1 MLHNNYAVLFLIFC
15 NIKVTLFITNKA
27 RERLFLLFGV
37 FVGLFFYYTVW
48 MEERT
53 MKAKKM
59 VAAFLAMAAATALIA
74 GCGGGDKK
82 ESSGGEKKFIN
93 IATGGTSGTYY
104 PLGGA
109 LADILNK
116 NVKGANASA
125 QSTGA
130 SVANVNLLKEGKVD
144 IGFIQNDISYYAVN
158 GVEMFKDKAVKN
170 LKGLATLYP
179 ETIQIVTTKKTGI
192 KTFADIKGKR
202 VAVGAAGSGTEANAR
217 QILEAAGI
225 TYDDIKVQYLSFGE
239 AASALKDGNVDVAF
253 VTAGFPTAAIQDLAT
268 QHEVVLLPVDSAMA
282 DALIKKYPYYT
293 KIKIPAKTYNNVDTD
308 VEAVA
313 VKCML
318 VVTDKMSDELGYDIV
333 KALYSNLDRMKAAH
347 NVAKLI
353 TKETAKEGMSI
364 PLNKGAEKFFNEK

>member
-1 MLHNNYAVLFLIFC
+1 
-15 NIKVTLFITNKA
+15 
-27 RERLFLLFGV
+27 
-37 FVGLFFYYTVW
+37 
-48 MEERT
+48 
-53 MKAKKM
+53 MKAKKLLLAVM
-59 VAAFLAMAAATALIA
+59 AMATAVSLFA
-74 GCGGGDKK
+74 GCGGS
-82 ESSGGEKKFIN
+82 SSGDNKAASGGGDKKFIN

-158 GVEMFKDKAVKN
+158 GTEMFKDKKVGN
-170 LKGLATLYP
+170 LKALATLYP
-179 ETIQIVTTKKTGI
+179 ETIQIVTTDKTGV
-192 KTFADIKGKR
+192 KTLADIKGKR

-225 TYDDIKVQYLSFGE
+225 TYKDIKVQYLSFGE

-268 QHEVVLLPVDSAMA
+268 QHNVVLLPVDPAVA
-282 DALIKKYPYYT
+282 DTLIKKYPFYT
-293 KIKIPAKTYNNVDTD
+293 KISIPANTYNKQGTAVD
-308 VEAVA
+308 AVA

-318 VVTDKMSDELGYDIV
+318 VVTDKFGDDLGYDVV
-333 KALYSNLDRMKAAH
+333 KALYTNLDRMKAAH
-347 NVAKLI
+347 NVAKAI
-353 TKETAKEGMSI
+353 TKETGKDGVSI
-364 PLNKGAEKFFNEK
+364 PLNAGAEKFFNEK